1 MGFAE
6 RERQKDIEEMAE
18 EIDKM
23 PKRPSPHL
31 LAARL
36 AAAREGG
43 KRRTT
48 PAANP
53 PFLSGQPPER
63 SGIHVRQTGCAI
75 CHEKYSVG
83 SILELFLST
92 HIQSIGDVTYPA
104 KYKGRSVEI
113 HVCMPC
119 FEEQNNLVINSVKN
133 YHQGSDN

>member
-1 MGFAE
+1 
-6 RERQKDIEEMAE
+6 MA
-18 EIDKM
+18 DKM
-23 PKRPSPHL
+23 PKR
-31 LAARL
+31 RY
-36 AAAREGG
+36 
-43 KRRTT
+43 RTT
-48 PAANP
+48 PAAEVEGAVDE
-53 PFLSGQPPER
+53 PFLHPER